1 MKSIE
6 RSLFFPNPT
15 PMALHIQFLSF
26 QKYHFQIFWE
36 LTMGSSEHISVQ
48 FTHLILTNSNV
59 AYKYKS

>member
-36 LTMGSSEHISVQ
+36 LTSISLQ
-48 FTHLILTNSNV
+48 FTHLILTLSNV
-59 AYKYKS
+59 AHKYKS